1 MVLQFAVAVN
11 KRGLEE
17 KESKEG
23 GGIFGKME
31 CIHAV
36 AEAVQSVAEHT
47 LVDLTNPEVMIYIPV
62 LKCGY
67 LERWAL
73 TSRIIFLTEMKPTSS

>member
-23 GGIFGKME
+23 GEMFGKME

-36 AEAVQSVAEHT
+36 AEAVQSVAKHT
-47 LVDLTNPEVMIYIPV
+47 SVDLTNPEVMIYITV
-62 LKCGY
+62 LRCGY
-67 LERWAL
+67 WERWAL
-73 TSRIIFLTEMKPTSS
+73 TSRIIFMMEMKSTSS